1 MSRLHPLVNSI
12 RPYPN
17 ARIHLH
23 RSSYALCNQHTR
35 FTVQILSCPEAPTG
49 IEPVTYNFGS
59 YRSTAELWSRA
70 TETHS
75 LGLSQSDRHMR

>member
-49 IEPVTYNFGS
+49 IERLRHIPWAY
-59 YRSTAELWSRA
+59 
-70 TETHS
+70 
-75 LGLSQSDRHMR
+75 LSQTGTCDKEPVVASV